1 MLNAFWMWMHF
12 SAQDLS
18 ALTSPY
24 YCYCRR
30 RNAFSDITSLEISY
44 PVISLENEDEIFHLE
59 FQSYHYP
66 KKYDQCRYIFVRT
79 RFVSELFQIK
89 NNVYNKDVDVKVH
102 VKKIFI

>member
-44 PVISLENEDEIFHLE
+44 PVISLKNEDEIFHLE

-66 KKYDQCRYIFVRT
+66 KKYDQYIV
-79 RFVSELFQIK
+79 LC
-89 NNVYNKDVDVKVH
+89 VD
-102 VKKIFI
+102 FFG